1 MDVKKSMNFFLTR
14 LSKINSLAILAA
26 ILILFKIILNSNE
39 SLIFVIV
46 FDLVLISFFFLL
58 TSYFYDLLRNKKTQ
72 PLSLI
77 INIIVVGA
85 VLLFLSALSF
95 SLFENIFSSIRDV
108 LREGNVFVL
117 ILSSFYS
124 IIVLI
129 GSAYLISI
137 LTYLFFLKQKKNL
150 RLYHRTMMIF
160 IALAAFSN
168 VFHDMNE
175 IKFINYTFSSVAYI
189 FIGWNSIRISW
200 IAFITKKEKFIIML
214 LSIGVLILFG
224 FNTEQFQLNYTIGRI
239 IFIFSPTLAK
249 GISIIFIYLI
259 IYSTVLLFTSLF
271 HLPTSEAFERK
282 AQEVTSLQD
291 LTKLL
296 TQVFD
301 FSELAET
308 VTTTTIKVCN
318 SDSAWLSIFN
328 KNEKK
333 FSAVSVKNIKH
344 ISANNITNSIAQ
356 ELNSSGGNQFGYL
369 RVSELKDDSMS
380 EVSDLGNLVVA
391 YAPLKIHG
399 EVNGYLFAGKSGQI
413 DFDEDD
419 INAIK
424 SFAEYSAI
432 AIENSRLLIESIEK
446 ERLEKELDL
455 AREVQNRILPH
466 KTPMIRNLDI
476 SSVFIP
482 AFEVGGDYFDFFE
495 VDKNKLG
502 VVIADVSGKGV
513 SAAFYMAEV
522 KGIFE
527 SLSKILISPKEILLK
542 ANEVLER
549 SLDSKTFVSS
559 AYCLFDLEKS
569 KVMLARGGHCPI
581 ILMRERQVQY
591 IRPTGIG
598 LGLNATE
605 IFSQNLS
612 ETEIYLQENDIL
624 VLFTDGITEAR
635 NEYQEE
641 FGYTRF
647 EKILRESTDCNADE
661 ISRRVMK
668 EITVFSK
675 NNHQHDDI
683 TLVIIKYVGNKGETK

>member
-1 MDVKKSMNFFLTR
+1 MDFKESMNFHLYRF
-14 LSKINSLAILAA
+14 SKINSLSILAG
-26 ILILFKIILNSNE
+26 ILILLKLLLNSNE
-39 SLIFVIV
+39 SIVFVIV
-46 FDLVLISFFFLL
+46 FDLGLLSFFFLL
-58 TSYFYDLLRNKKTQ
+58 SSYFYDLLRQKKTQ

-85 VLLFLSALSF
+85 VLLFLAALSF
-95 SLFENIFSSIRDV
+95 GLFEDIFSSIRDV

-124 IIVLI
+124 IIVLT

-137 LTYLFFLKQKKNL
+137 LTYLFYLKQKKNL
-150 RLYHRTMMIF
+150 RLHHRTMIIF

-168 VFHDMNE
+168 VFHDMNDV
-175 IKFINYTFSSVAYI
+175 KFINYTFSSVAFI
-189 FIGWNSIRISW
+189 LIGWNSIRISW
-200 IAFITKKEKFIIML
+200 IAFLTKTEKLIIML

-224 FNTEQFQLNYTIGRI
+224 FNIEQYQLDNTIGRI

-249 GISIIFIYLI
+249 GVSIIFIYLL

-308 VTTTTIKVCN
+308 VTSTTVKVCK
-318 SDSAWLSIFN
+318 SDSAWLSLLN
-328 KNEKK
+328 KNENK
-333 FSAVSVKNIKH
+333 FSAASVKNIKH
-344 ISANNITNSIAQ
+344 IDANNITNSVARK
-356 ELNSSGGNQFGYL
+356 LNSSGLNQVGFF
-369 RVSELKDDSMS
+369 RVSELKNDLAN
-380 EVSDLGNLVVA
+380 EVSDSRNLVVA

-413 DFDEDD
+413 DFDDD
-419 INAIK
+419 DVNAIK
-424 SFAEYSAI
+424 AFAEYSAI

-455 AREVQNRILPH
+455 ARDVQNRILPH
-466 KTPMIRNLDI
+466 KTPMIEKLDI

-495 VDKNKLG
+495 VDKNNFG

-527 SLSKILISPKEILLK
+527 SLSKILVSPKEILLK
-542 ANEVLER
+542 ANAVLER
-549 SLDSKTFVSS
+549 SLDSKTFVSA
-559 AYCLFDLEKS
+559 AYCLFDLTKQ
-569 KVMLARGGHCPI
+569 KVVLARGGHCPI
-581 ILMRERQVQY
+581 MLLREEQVQY

-612 ETEIYLQENDIL
+612 EREIYLQENDIL

-641 FGYTRF
+641 FGYARF
-647 EKILRESTDCNADE
+647 ENILKESSECNSEE

-668 EITVFSK
+668 EITLFSK
-675 NNHQHDDI
+675 HNHQHDDI